1 MANGE
6 VLMTAA
12 AKAALLV
19 RLDPETLGGGKFS
32 TPSQKSTELALIL
45 REVVDAVDDTGA

>member
-1 MANGE
+1 MADGE
-6 VLMTAA
+6 ILMTDA
-12 AKAALLV
+12 AKQALLV

-45 REVVDAVDDTGA
+45 REVIYAVDDTGA